1 MVFLQLQW
9 RSNRRSFC
17 GSCCW
22 SWINSP
28 CFLDKSKFFYPQCK
42 WNHDRYCLKFIGAI
56 EEDVSSFLF
65 LFLLLFLLSRKFF
78 HHHFHFLLFF
88 CFLSFFIFILSFPTP
103 YSFLSQ
109 NKSKEIITK
118 IKKGFF
124 SNWKRRKSI
133 AEKWILV
140 PLFGCFLFSFSFCQ
154 GETKPFFFF
163 C

>member
-1 MVFLQLQW
+1 MPLRKTYHL
-9 RSNRRSFC
+9 
-17 GSCCW
+17 
-22 SWINSP
+22 
-28 CFLDKSKFFYPQCK
+28 
-42 WNHDRYCLKFIGAI
+42 
-56 EEDVSSFLF
+56 LF
-65 LFLLLFLLSRKFF
+65 LFLLSRKFF

-88 CFLSFFIFILSFPTP
+88 VFCLFHFHFIFSNSLFFFVTK
-103 YSFLSQ
+103 Q
-109 NKSKEIITK
+109 IITN

-163 C
+163 LLIVLNYSSLKFYSTSFYQKMLFDQNIILFSCLFLQLSFG